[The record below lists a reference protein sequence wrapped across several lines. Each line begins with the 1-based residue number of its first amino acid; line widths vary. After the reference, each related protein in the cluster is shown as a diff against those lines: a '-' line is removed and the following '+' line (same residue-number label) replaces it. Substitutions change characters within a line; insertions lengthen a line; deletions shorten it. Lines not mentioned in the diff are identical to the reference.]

1 FIVSFILWGLVY
13 IEQVFF
19 IIKNILHGQ
28 SVTLECKFTVSF
40 AYYIMYWYRQSS
52 SREMTRIIDIY
63 SQNRRNSEGRY
74 SVEFYKESQTLKL
87 TISSLTLSDSDVYFC
102 AVREVHGDGSGR
114 ECLTKTPRAQ
124 HQTHCDDTDKLI
136 FGKGTQLVVEP
147 RSQPNSKPSVFVMK
161 NGTNV
166 ACLVKDFY
174 PKDIKISL
182 ESSKKITEYDPAIV
196 VSPTGKYSAV
206 KLGQYGDPDAVTCS
220 VQHDQKTLHSAD
232 FEPKKNSSETPKPK
246 ESENVKQTSEICY
259 EPQVQAWKVNMMS
272 VTVLGFRMLFAKSV
286 AVNFLLTAKLF
297 FF

>member
-1 FIVSFILWGLVY
+1 MSCG
-13 IEQVFF
+13 
-19 IIKNILHGQ
+19 G
-28 SVTLECKFTVSF
+28 
-40 AYYIMYWYRQSS
+40 WYG
-52 SREMTRIIDIY
+52 IY
-63 SQNRRNSEGRY
+63 
-74 SVEFYKESQTLKL
+74 
-87 TISSLTLSDSDVYFC
+87 
-102 AVREVHGDGSGR
+102 
-114 ECLTKTPRAQ
+114 
-124 HQTHCDDTDKLI
+124 DTDKLI

>member
-1 FIVSFILWGLVY
+1 MVRGGIP
-13 IEQVFF
+13 VF
-19 IIKNILHGQ
+19 
-28 SVTLECKFTVSF
+28 
-40 AYYIMYWYRQSS
+40 
-52 SREMTRIIDIY
+52 TRGY
-63 SQNRRNSEGRY
+63 
-74 SVEFYKESQTLKL
+74 
-87 TISSLTLSDSDVYFC
+87 
-102 AVREVHGDGSGR
+102 
-114 ECLTKTPRAQ
+114 
-124 HQTHCDDTDKLI
+124 DTDKLI